1 MSSERATE
9 RTTNMAGMVEV
20 IDEGTVARL
29 IDEALRFAASKVGRL
44 KTEDPQAVL
53 ADPCAQGYCKYG
65 LAKGVG
71 EFLGRTD
78 ATVKEVHMV
87 EMEYGCNPDQVS
99 EGMEPLHSC
108 LTLVVRADRKTAAL
122 SSLILSLDQALV
134 QKLRDL
140 PGFESMSSILDAH
153 IVDEQ
158 EVLERRGF
166 GALLTSL
173 YAHRLKVWGG

>member
-1 MSSERATE
+1 MSSERKRE
-9 RTTNMAGMVEV
+9 RTTDMASMVEV
-20 IDEGTVARL
+20 VDERTVARL
-29 IDEALRFAASKVGRL
+29 IDEALHFATSKVSRL
-44 KTEDPQAVL
+44 KSEDPREVL

-71 EFLGRTD
+71 EFLGQMD

-87 EMEYGCNPDQVS
+87 EMEFGCNAEQVL
-99 EGMEPLHSC
+99 EGIEPLHSC
-108 LTLVVRADRKTAAL
+108 LTLVVRVDRKTAAL
-122 SSLILSLDQALV
+122 SSLISSLDQALV
-134 QKLRDL
+134 DKLRDL
-140 PGFESMSSILDAH
+140 PGFESTSSFLDAH